1 MDTIYALATARGRS
15 GLAVVRVS
23 GPAAFAAGLALCG
36 PLPAPRVA
44 GLRRLTWGGE
54 LLDEALVV
62 CFAEGASFTGEA
74 VVELHCHG
82 GPAVVG
88 AVLRALADQP
98 GLRLAEPG
106 EFTRRA
112 LENGVLD
119 LAQVEGLADL
129 IDAET
134 EAQRRQA
141 VRVLSGSVGQKVE
154 GWRRDLI
161 RAGAL
166 LEATID
172 FADEDVPVD
181 VSPEVLTLIDGLM
194 TDFGREAAGVAAAER
209 IRDGFEVA
217 IVGAP
222 NAGKSTLLNQL
233 AGREAAIVSDIPGTT
248 RDIVEVRLALDGY
261 VVVLSDT
268 AGLRASDDPIE
279 AEGVRRARARAA
291 EADLRVFVVAPGSPD
306 SGLRVGLETDGLARP
321 GDIVFR
327 NKADLGVAAGDLEG
341 TDGLVVLTGSA
352 LTGDLGGLL
361 EALRARV
368 ADRAAGAGV
377 LITRARHREALA
389 EAWGGLQR
397 AQAASPDLAA
407 EDVRLALRALARI
420 VGRFDVEAVLDRIFA
435 AFCIGK

>member
-15 GLAVVRVS
+15 GLAVVRIS
-23 GPAAFAAGLALCG
+23 GPESFPAGKVLAG
-36 PLPAPRVA
+36 RLPPVRTAS
-44 GLRRLTWGGE
+44 LRRLTWNGE
-54 LLDEALVV
+54 LLDEALVLT
-62 CFAEGASFTGEA
+62 FAEGASFTGET

-88 AVLRALADQP
+88 AVLRALSEQP

-172 FADEDVPVD
+172 FADEDVPVN
-181 VSPEVLTLIDGLM
+181 VSPEVLGLIDGLM
-194 TDFGREAAGVAAAER
+194 ADLGREAAGVAAAER

-233 AGREAAIVSDIPGTT
+233 AGREAAITSEIAGTT
-248 RDIVEVRLALDGY
+248 RDVIEVRMDVGGLPVTFL
-261 VVVLSDT
+261 DT
-268 AGLRASDDPIE
+268 AGLRDTEDRLERAGIDR
-279 AEGVRRARARAA
+279 AVARADA
-291 EADLRVFVVAPGSPD
+291 ADLRLFLTDGNPVIGLAVRVDDLVVRGKADTLSGGEGLAV
-306 SGLRVGLETDGLARP
+306 SGLTGEGVTELMARIGDILQNRVG
-321 GDIVFR
+321 
-327 NKADLGVAAGDLEG
+327 
-341 TDGLVVLTGSA
+341 S
-352 LTGDLGGLL
+352 
-361 EALRARV
+361 
-368 ADRAAGAGV
+368 AGALV
-377 LITRARHREALA
+377 RERHRLAVTSAIAALA
-389 EAWGGLQR
+389 ESR
-397 AQAASPDLAA
+397 AEVVRDDSRVELAA
-407 EDVRLALRALARI
+407 EHLRQAVRALDAL
-420 VGRFDVEAVLDRIFA
+420 VGRVDVDDLLGEIFA
-435 AFCIGK
+435 SFCIGK

>member
-15 GLAVVRVS
+15 GLAVVRIS

-36 PLPAPRVA
+36 SLPAVRVA
-44 GLRRLTWGGE
+44 GLRRLSWGGE
-54 LLDEALVV
+54 LLDEALVLS
-62 CFAEGASFTGEA
+62 FAEGVSFTGER

-88 AVLRALADQP
+88 AVLRALSEQP

-181 VSPEVLTLIDGLM
+181 VSPEVLGLIDGLM
-194 TDFGREAAGVAAAER
+194 TDLGREAAGVTAAER
-209 IRDGFEVA
+209 IRDGLEVA

-233 AGREAAIVSDIPGTT
+233 AGREAAITSEIAGTT
-248 RDIVEVRLALDGY
+248 RDVIEVRMEIAGLPVTFL
-261 VVVLSDT
+261 DT
-268 AGLRASDDPIE
+268 AGLRDTDDRLEQAGIDRALMRAE
-279 AEGVRRARARAA
+279 A
-291 EADLRVFVVAPGSPD
+291 ADLRLFLIDETAVPGLKPTGDDLVVFGKAD
-306 SGLRVGLETDGLARP
+306 TRSGVYGLAVS
-321 GDIVFR
+321 G
-327 NKADLGVAAGDLEG
+327 KTGEGVPELMARIGEILQERI
-341 TDGLVVLTGSA
+341 GSA
-352 LTGDLGGLL
+352 G
-361 EALRARV
+361 ALVRE
-368 ADRAAGAGV
+368 
-377 LITRARHREALA
+377 RHRIAVTSAIRSLA
-389 EAWGGLQR
+389 ESR
-397 AQAASPDLAA
+397 AEVVRDDSRVELAA
-407 EDVRLALRALARI
+407 EHLRQAVRALDAL
-420 VGRFDVEAVLDRIFA
+420 VGRVDVDDLLGEIFA
-435 AFCIGK
+435 SFCIGK

>member
-23 GPAAFAAGLALCG
+23 GPAAFAAGSALCG
-36 PLPAPRVA
+36 SLPKPRVA

-54 LLDEALVV
+54 LLDEALVLT
-62 CFAEGASFTGEA
+62 FAEGASFTGEA
-74 VVELHCHG
+74 VVELQCHG

-88 AVLRALADQP
+88 AVLRALSEQP
-98 GLRLAEPG
+98 DLRLAEPG

-194 TDFGREAAGVAAAER
+194 DDLGREAAGVAAAER

-233 AGREAAIVSDIPGTT
+233 AGREAAITSEIAGTT
-248 RDIVEVRLALDGY
+248 RDVIEVRMEIAGLPVTFL
-261 VVVLSDT
+261 DT
-268 AGLRASDDPIE
+268 AGLRDTED
-279 AEGVRRARARAA
+279 R
-291 EADLRVFVVAPGSPD
+291 
-306 SGLRVGLETDGLARP
+306 LE
-321 GDIVFR
+321 
-327 NKADLGVAAGDLEG
+327 KAGID
-341 TDGLVVLTGSA
+341 
-352 LTGDLGGLL
+352 
-361 EALRARV
+361 
-368 ADRAAGAGV
+368 
-377 LITRARHREALA
+377 
-389 EAWGGLQR
+389 
-397 AQAASPDLAA
+397 
-407 EDVRLALRALARI
+407 RALARAEAADLRLFLTDGSPVLGLEPAGDDLVVRGKADTI
-420 VGRFDVEAVLDRIFA
+420 SGGHGLAVSGKTGAGVPELMARIGEILSQRVGSAGALVRERHRVAVTTAIAALAESRAEVVRPDSRVELAAEHLRQAVRALDALVGRVDVDDLLGEIFA
-435 AFCIGK
+435 SFCIGK

>member
-23 GPAAFAAGLALCG
+23 GPLAYAAGSALCG
-36 PLPAPRVA
+36 TLPAMRVA

-54 LLDEALVV
+54 LLDEALVL
-62 CFAEGASFTGEA
+62 CFAAGASFTGEA
-74 VVELHCHG
+74 VVELHTHG
-82 GPAVVG
+82 GLAIVS
-88 AVLRALADQP
+88 AVLRALGDQP

-141 VRVLSGSVGQKVE
+141 VRVLSGSVGQRVE

-172 FADEDVPVD
+172 FADEDVPID
-181 VSPEVLTLIDGLM
+181 VAPEVLTLIDGLM
-194 TDFGREAAGVAAAER
+194 TDLGKEASGVAAAER

-222 NAGKSTLLNQL
+222 NTGKSTLLNQL
-233 AGREAAIVSDIPGTT
+233 AGREAAITSDIAGTT
-248 RDIVEVRLALDGY
+248 RDVIEVRMEIAGLAVTFL
-261 VVVLSDT
+261 DT
-268 AGLRASDDPIE
+268 AGLRETTDRLEKAGIDR
-279 AEGVRRARARAA
+279 ALARATG
-291 EADLRVFVVAPGSPD
+291 ADLRLFLTDGDPVAGLVLTKDDLVVQGKSDTISAIAGLSV
-306 SGLRVGLETDGLARP
+306 SGLT
-321 GDIVFR
+321 
-327 NKADLGVAAGDLEG
+327 
-341 TDGLVVLTGSA
+341 
-352 LTGDLGGLL
+352 
-361 EALRARV
+361 
-368 ADRAAGAGV
+368 GAGV
-377 LITRARHREALA
+377 PELMARIGEILHARVGSAGALVRERHRVAVIAAIAALA
-389 EAWGGLQR
+389 EAR
-397 AQAASPDLAA
+397 AEVVTRDSRVELAA
-407 EDVRLALRALARI
+407 EHLRAAVRALDTL
-420 VGRFDVEAVLDRIFA
+420 VGRVDVDDLLGEIFA
-435 AFCIGK
+435 SFCIGK